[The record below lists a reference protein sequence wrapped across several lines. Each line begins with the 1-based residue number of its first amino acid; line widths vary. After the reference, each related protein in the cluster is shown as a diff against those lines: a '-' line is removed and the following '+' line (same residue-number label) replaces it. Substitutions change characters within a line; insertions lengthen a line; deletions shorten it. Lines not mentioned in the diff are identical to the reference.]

1 MAGLGRLAARA
12 ALIAVCALAA
22 PLCLAQSFLDK
33 LLDGARRATDSVQRL
48 QQTTENFSEDQER
61 EIGRQ
66 WAAVLLGAA
75 PLVDDPE
82 LQRYINQLGRW
93 IALHGERPN
102 IAWTFGVLDTTAIN
116 AFAAPGGYV
125 FVTRGLL
132 MRTRDEA
139 ELAGVLAHEIVH
151 VTRRH
156 HLNAMKSSA
165 SMALGADLFAWL
177 GQRAEARNAETTR
190 RVVSGA
196 RELLARG
203 LDKDDEYEADRLG
216 AALAARAGFDPWGLP
231 GVLQTMNALSASDS
245 DAALLLA
252 THPSAASRLDA
263 IGPAFTPEL
272 ERQPPRIRGS
282 ESYRKLVGSLRAR
295 PVEGGER

>member
-1 MAGLGRLAARA
+1 MAVSARFALGAMLLSASLASPGGA
-12 ALIAVCALAA
+12 
-22 PLCLAQSFLDK
+22 LAQSFLDR
-33 LLDGARRATDSVQRL
+33 LLDGAKRATDQVQRL
-48 QQTTENFSEDQER
+48 QQAAIEFSEEQER

-66 WAAVLLGAA
+66 WASVLLGAA
-75 PLVDDPE
+75 PLLDNPE
-82 LQRYINQLGRW
+82 LQRYLNQLGRW
-93 IALHGERPN
+93 IALHSERPGLP
-102 IAWTFGVLDTTAIN
+102 WTFGVLDTTAIN
-116 AFAAPGGYV
+116 AFATPGGYV

-132 MRTRDEA
+132 VRTRDEA

-165 SMALGADLFAWL
+165 SMALGADLLAQL
-177 GQRAEARNAETTR
+177 TQRVENRNAETTR

-231 GVLQTMNALSASDS
+231 AMLQTINALSPSDS
-245 DAALLLA
+245 DASLLFA
-252 THPSAASRLDA
+252 THPSASSRLDA
-263 IGPAFTPEL
+263 IGPALGPDVDQ
-272 ERQPPRIRGS
+272 RAPRIRGS
-282 ESYRKLVGSLRAR
+282 ESYRKLMERLR
-295 PVEGGER
+295 

>member
-1 MAGLGRLAARA
+1 MAVSARFALGAMLLSASLASPGGA
-12 ALIAVCALAA
+12 
-22 PLCLAQSFLDK
+22 LAQSFLDR
-33 LLDGARRATDSVQRL
+33 LLDGAKRATDQVQRL
-48 QQTTENFSEDQER
+48 QQAAIEFSEEQER

-66 WAAVLLGAA
+66 WASVLLGAA
-75 PLVDDPE
+75 PLLDNPE
-82 LQRYINQLGRW
+82 LQRYLNQLGRW
-93 IALHGERPN
+93 IALHSERPGLP
-102 IAWTFGVLDTTAIN
+102 WTFGVLDTTAIN
-116 AFAAPGGYV
+116 AFATPGGYV

-132 MRTRDEA
+132 VRTRDEA

-165 SMALGADLFAWL
+165 SMALGADLLAQL
-177 GQRAEARNAETTR
+177 TQRVENRNAETTR

-231 GVLQTMNALSASDS
+231 AMLQTINALSPSDS
-245 DAALLLA
+245 DASLLFA
-252 THPSAASRLDA
+252 THPSASSRLDA
-263 IGPAFTPEL
+263 IGHALGPDVDQRA
-272 ERQPPRIRGS
+272 PRIRGS
-282 ESYRKLVGSLRAR
+282 ESYRKLMERLR
-295 PVEGGER
+295 